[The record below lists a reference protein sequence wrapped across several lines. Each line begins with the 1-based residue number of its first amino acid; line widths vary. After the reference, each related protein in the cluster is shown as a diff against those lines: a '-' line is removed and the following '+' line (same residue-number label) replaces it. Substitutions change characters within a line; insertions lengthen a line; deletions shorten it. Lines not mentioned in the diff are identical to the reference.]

1 MKKSHED
8 AFSLIEDV
16 YKKHYLYLKRFLLKI
31 TSDEKLIEDVI
42 QEVFSKMLLNPEK
55 ILEVKYIRSW
65 LMVSTRNLLID
76 HFRKKKPH
84 LLNDEEVITDLLIT
98 DLSPEKNLLL
108 KSSIDDILKDLSKA
122 DKTLLLAKE
131 YYGYTYEEISVL
143 LNIPISTIKSRIFRL
158 KKRLISRIH
167 RSD

>member
-16 YKKHYLYLKRFLLKI
+16 YKEHYLYLKRFLLKI

-76 HFRKKKPH
+76 HFRKK
-84 LLNDEEVITDLLIT
+84 
-98 DLSPEKNLLL
+98 SR
-108 KSSIDDILKDLSKA
+108 
-122 DKTLLLAKE
+122 
-131 YYGYTYEEISVL
+131 TY
-143 LNIPISTIKSRIFRL
+143 
-158 KKRLISRIH
+158 
-167 RSD
+167 